1 MPAHH
6 RARNIRRTIQYVP
19 ILSLAL
25 VAAAFVT
32 LAGTAPQT
40 INVHAGDDLQRAL
53 DAARPGTTI
62 ALDPGVTFVGN
73 FVLPM
78 KAGSDTQPIV
88 VRTSGADM
96 PPGQRISP
104 DAARMLAKIR
114 TPNSSPALRTQPGAR
129 FWLIELLE
137 ISSAFDGGGE
147 IVSLGDGGP
156 AQRTLADV
164 PSDLVMDRVY
174 VHGVPAAQQRR
185 GIGLNAQRVTV
196 RNSYVS
202 EIKGRGYDT
211 QALGGANGPGDYL
224 IENNFFEASGENI
237 MFGGADPHIPNLV
250 PTHIVVRGNT
260 FSKPVQW
267 RDSSW
272 EIKNLFELKN
282 ARDVTIDGN
291 IFERN
296 WLAAQTGFSILFT
309 VRNQDGAC
317 PWCDVSQ
324 VTFENNIVRDVAA
337 GINILGTDYTHPSA
351 QTKGITIRNNLMYGI
366 DSKKWGGNGY
376 ALAIQGGPRDVTID
390 HNTIVQENAS
400 GILQVE
406 GPPVIGFAFT
416 NNLVQHSAYGI
427 IGRDRAPGNDS
438 LSMYFPSGVVTANAI
453 AGADASRYPSRNRY
467 PSATEF
473 RQEFAS
479 YADGDYR
486 LASGSALR
494 GAGTDGTDIG
504 VLFRT
509 LVRDPGTNRD
519 RQ

>member
-1 MPAHH
+1 MSAHH
-6 RARNIRRTIQYVP
+6 RAIRRALIE
-19 ILSLAL
+19 SLAL
-25 VAAAFVT
+25 VASVVAT
-32 LAGTAPQT
+32 TAGIAPQT

-53 DAARPGTTI
+53 DSARPGTAI
-62 ALDPGVTFVGN
+62 LLEPGATFVGN
-73 FVLPM
+73 FVLPA
-78 KAGSDTQPIV
+78 KAGNDTQPIV

-96 PPGQRISP
+96 PAGQRISP
-104 DAARMLAKIR
+104 DAARMLAKLR

-129 FWLIELLE
+129 FWRIELLE

-147 IVSLGDGGP
+147 IVSLGDGSP

-164 PSDLVMDRVY
+164 PSDLVVDRVY
-174 VHGVPAAQQRR
+174 VHGVPGAQQRR
-185 GIGLNAQRVTV
+185 GIGLNAARVTV
-196 RNSYVS
+196 SNSYVS
-202 EIKGRGYDT
+202 EIKGAGYDT
-211 QALGGANGPGDYL
+211 QALGGANGPGDYV

-237 MFGGADPHIPNLV
+237 MFGGADPHIPNLI

-267 RDSSW
+267 RNASW

-291 IFERN
+291 VFERN

-317 PWCDVSQ
+317 RWCDVSD
-324 VTFENNIVRDVAA
+324 VTFENNILRDVAA
-337 GINILGTDYTHPSA
+337 GVEILGTDYTHPSA

-366 DSKKWGGNGY
+366 DPKKWGGNGY
-376 ALAIQGGPRDVTID
+376 AFAIQGAPRDVTVD
-390 HNTIVQENAS
+390 HNTIVQENAQ

-406 GPPVIGFAFT
+406 GPQVIGFAFT

-438 LSMYFPSGVVTANAI
+438 LNAYFPSAVVTANVI

-467 PSATEF
+467 PSATDF
-473 RQEFAS
+473 SQQFAS
-479 YADGDYR
+479 YAHGDYR
-486 LASGSALR
+486 LSPGSAFR
-494 GAGTDGTDIG
+494 SAGTDGVDIG
-504 VLFRT
+504 VLFGK
-509 LVRDPGTNRD
+509 LVRDPAANPR
-519 RQ
+519 